1 MKKYFNK
8 EIVMTEDDNKN
19 FESSTN
25 CWICDKI
32 FVEADAK
39 VSNLVMSLENI
50 GMQHTEIAMLTSV

>member
-1 MKKYFNK
+1 
-8 EIVMTEDDNKN
+8 MTKDGNKN
-19 FESSTN
+19 STN